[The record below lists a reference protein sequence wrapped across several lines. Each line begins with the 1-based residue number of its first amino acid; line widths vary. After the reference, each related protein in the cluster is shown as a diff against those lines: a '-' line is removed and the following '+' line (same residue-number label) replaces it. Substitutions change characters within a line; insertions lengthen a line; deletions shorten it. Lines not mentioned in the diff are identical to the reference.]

1 MATTE
6 TADNPEVTAEGEA
19 KEKPKLA
26 LEVKI
31 DKPSACQR
39 HVTVTIS
46 RPDVERY
53 VSEQFDELSPKA
65 ELPGFRPGRA
75 PRKLVE
81 KQFKEQVHEQVKGKL
96 LMDSL
101 TQISDE
107 HEFSAISEPD
117 FDFDAV
123 EIPDDG
129 PLVFEFDI
137 EVRPEFDLPQWKG
150 LRLKRAVH
158 EYAGAEVDSHL
169 RKLLAKYSTLVPQE
183 GPVEDG
189 EGEFVKLT
197 ATFRDGE
204 SVVST
209 LPEEM
214 IEVRPTLSFSDGKL
228 AGFDKLM
235 IGKRAGDIVETRIKL
250 SDDAE
255 NDALRGKE
263 VAATLQILEVKR
275 RKLPELDDGFLDRIG
290 GFSDE
295 AELRDEVRKE
305 LERQLKYQQQRMVRQ
320 QITGLLTVAADWELP
335 RELLKRQARR
345 ELERYVMELQASGFT
360 PDQIN
365 ARANELKQN
374 IMKHTALSLKEH
386 FILERIAEEEK
397 IDAAPEDYDA
407 EIELIAEQMDES
419 PRRVRAKLEK
429 RGQIDTLR
437 NQIVERKVIDLINSH
452 ATFEDVPYDRP
463 QDEATAVA
471 FAIAGTDAA
480 AHIPEAKHAGS
491 GEENVPGSHVQE
503 KKDKS

>member
-1 MATTE
+1 MSTAE
-6 TADNPEVTAEGEA
+6 TADNPEVAEGEA
-19 KEKPKLA
+19 KEKPKLS

-53 VSEQFDELSPKA
+53 VAGQFDDLSPKA

-150 LRLKRAVH
+150 LRLRRAVH
-158 EYAGAEVDSHL
+158 DYTDDEVEAHL
-169 RKLLAKYSTLVPQE
+169 RKLLAKYSTLVPKD
-183 GPVEDG
+183 GPVEEE

-197 ATFRDGE
+197 ATFRDGD

-209 LPEEM
+209 LPEETVE
-214 IEVRPTLSFSDGKL
+214 IRNTLSFADAKL

-235 IGKRAGDIVETRIKL
+235 LGKQAGDIVETKIRL
-250 SDDAE
+250 SEDAE

-263 VAATLQILEVKR
+263 LTAAFQVLEVKR

-290 GFSDE
+290 GFHDE
-295 AELRDEVRKE
+295 TELRQEVRKE
-305 LERQLKYQQQRMVRQ
+305 LERQLKYQQQQMVRQ
-320 QITGLLTVAADWELP
+320 QITALLTVAADWELP
-335 RELLKRQARR
+335 NELLKRQARR

-360 PDQIN
+360 MDQIN
-365 ARANELKQN
+365 ARANDLRQN

-397 IDAAPEDYDA
+397 LEAAPEDYDA

-429 RGQIDTLR
+429 RGQLDSLR

-452 ATFEDVPYDRP
+452 ATFEDVPYERP
-463 QDEATAVA
+463 KDEVTALAV
-471 FAIAGTDAA
+471 AIAGTDAA

-491 GEENVPGSHVQE
+491 GEENVPGSHAQE
-503 KKDKS
+503 KK

>member
-1 MATTE
+1 MATTD
-6 TADNPEVTAEGEA
+6 TADNPEVAEGEA
-19 KEKPKLA
+19 QEKPKLA

-53 VSEQFDELSPKA
+53 IGEQYDELAPKA

-81 KQFKEQVHEQVKGKL
+81 KQFKPQVHEQVKGKL

-150 LRLKRAVH
+150 LRLRRPVH
-158 EYAGAEVDSHL
+158 DYADAEVEAHL
-169 RKLLAKYSTLVPQE
+169 RKLLARYSTLVPYE
-183 GPVEDG
+183 GPVEG
-189 EGEFVKLT
+189 EEGEFVKLT

-204 SVVST
+204 AVVST

-214 IEVRPTLSFSDGKL
+214 VEVQPTLSFADGKL

-235 IGKRAGDIVETRIKL
+235 LGKKAGDIVETKIRL
-250 SDDAE
+250 SEDAE

-263 VAATLQILEVKR
+263 VTAAFQVLEVKR

-290 GFSDE
+290 GFHDE
-295 AELRDEVRKE
+295 AELRQEVRKE
-305 LERQLKYQQQRMVRQ
+305 LERQLKFQQQRMVRQ
-320 QITGLLTVAADWELP
+320 QITGLLTVAANWELP
-335 RELLKRQARR
+335 KELLKRQARR

-374 IMKHTALSLKEH
+374 IMQHTALSLKEH

-419 PRRVRAKLEK
+419 PRKVRAKLEK

-437 NQIVERKVIDLINSH
+437 NQIVERKVIDQINQH
-452 ATFEDVPYDRP
+452 ATFEDVSYDRP
-463 QDEATAVA
+463 QDEVTALA
-471 FAIAGTDAA
+471 FAIAGSDAA
-480 AHIPEAKHAGS
+480 AHIPEARHAGS
-491 GEENVPGSHVQE
+491 GEENVPGSHAQE
-503 KKDKS
+503 KKGG

>member
-1 MATTE
+1 MSTD
-6 TADNPEVTAEGEA
+6 TADNPEVAETETPA
-19 KEKPKLA
+19 KPKLS

-53 VSEQFDELSPKA
+53 ISEQFNELAPKA

-75 PRKLVE
+75 PRKLIE
-81 KQFKEQVHEQVKGKL
+81 KQFKEQVQDQVKGKL
-96 LMDSL
+96 LMDCL

-123 EIPDDG
+123 EIPADG

-150 LRLKRAVH
+150 LHLRRAVH
-158 EYAGAEVDSHL
+158 NYSDEEVEAHL
-169 RKLLAKYSTLVPQE
+169 RKLLAKFSTLVPQE
-183 GPVEDG
+183 GAVQDG
-189 EGEFVKLT
+189 EGQFVKVT
-197 ATFRDGE
+197 AAFRDGDT
-204 SVVST
+204 VVST

-214 IEVRPTLSFSDGKL
+214 IEVRPILSFADGKL
-228 AGFDKLM
+228 TGFDKLM
-235 IGKRAGDIVETRIKL
+235 IGKQAGDIVETKIKL
-250 SDDAE
+250 SPDSE
-255 NDALRGKE
+255 NEALRGKE
-263 VAATLQILEVKR
+263 IAATFQILEVKH

-290 GFSDE
+290 GFRDE
-295 AELRDEVRKE
+295 AELREEVRKE
-305 LERQLKYQQQRMVRQ
+305 LERQLKYHQQRMVRQ
-320 QITGLLTVAADWELP
+320 QITGLLTVAANWELP
-335 RELLKRQARR
+335 KELLKRQARR

-360 PDQIN
+360 MDQIN
-365 ARANELKQN
+365 ARANDLRQN
-374 IMKHTALSLKEH
+374 IMQHTALSLKEH

-397 IDAAPEDYDA
+397 IEADPDDYDA

-437 NQIVERKVIDLINSH
+437 NQIVERKVIDLINSQ
-452 ATFEDVPYDRP
+452 ATFEDVPYERP
-463 QDEATAVA
+463 KDEVTALA
-471 FAIAGTDAA
+471 FTIGGSDAA
-480 AHIPEAKHAGS
+480 ASIPEAKHAGS
-491 GEENVPGSHVQE
+491 GEENVPGSHAQE
-503 KKDKS
+503 RKG